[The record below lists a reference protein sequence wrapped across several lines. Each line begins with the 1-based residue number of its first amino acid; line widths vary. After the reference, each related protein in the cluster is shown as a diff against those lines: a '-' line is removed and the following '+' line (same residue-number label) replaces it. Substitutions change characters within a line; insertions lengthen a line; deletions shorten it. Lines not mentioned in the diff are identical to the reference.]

1 MYELISDAHALIV
14 DPVVSHADE
23 AEPVDPEQLYIEG
36 TLNLC
41 ASTTIRKVRLA
52 PRFVRKLPSHNR

>member
-23 AEPVDPEQLYIEG
+23 AEPVDPEQLYIEERG
-36 TLNLC
+36 LIESLC
-41 ASTTIRKVRLA
+41 FNYYPRSATRTEVRSQA
-52 PRFVRKLPSHNR
+52 PKP